1 MTDDGEF
8 IYVSMSWQDKNI
20 HVSYYDPKRKSNRM
34 IKIERFEDEDFWLRN
49 EWREHNWGLIGCIPN
64 HIENFICVKNFT
76 CLPSV

>member
-49 EWREHNWGLIGCIPN
+49 EWREHN
-64 HIENFICVKNFT
+64 
-76 CLPSV
+76 